1 MGLQQFLIIGA
12 ILFFIGLFGSFTK
25 RNTIVVLMCVEL
37 MFNAVNLTAVAMS
50 RYVVPYNSN
59 HGVLIPETILTGH
72 IFSIF
77 IITIA
82 AAEIAI
88 GLAIVIA
95 LVRNYKSV
103 FISDAKELKH

>member
-1 MGLQQFLIIGA
+1 MDLQQFLIIGA

-25 RNTIVVLMCVEL
+25 RNAIVVLMCIEL

-50 RYVVPYNSN
+50 RYLVPYATDN
-59 HGVLIPETILTGH
+59 GALIAETILTGQ

-82 AAEIAI
+82 AAEIAV
-88 GLAIVIA
+88 GLAIVIV

-103 FISDAKELKH
+103 FISDAKELRH

>member
-1 MGLQQFLIIGA
+1 MD
-12 ILFFIGLFGSFTK
+12 S
-25 RNTIVVLMCVEL
+25 
-37 MFNAVNLTAVAMS
+37 
-50 RYVVPYNSN
+50 
-59 HGVLIPETILTGH
+59 ILTGQ

-88 GLAIVIA
+88 GLAIVIV

>member
-1 MGLQQFLIIGA
+1 MDLQQFLIIGA
-12 ILFFIGLFGSFTK
+12 VLFFIGLFGSFTK
-25 RNTIVVLMCVEL
+25 KNTIVVLMCIEL

-50 RYVVPYNSN
+50 RYLVPYSSGNGASI
-59 HGVLIPETILTGH
+59 VDSILTGQ

-88 GLAIVIA
+88 GLAIVIV